1 MTKSY
6 DNQTYAMRY
15 GTLYQGYTHT
25 STADLQNPS
34 FFFTLHEAL
43 SNTFALSNKALLIL
57 SGFTVALMKPSYDKF
72 FLHDSHERD
81 SNVFNSLF
89 ELENHI
95 RKLSTTLKVDQY
107 EITSTDISKMP
118 HSTISPDGDIVK
130 KIVKIDEDFS

>member
-1 MTKSY
+1 MTKS
-6 DNQTYAMRY
+6 YAMRY

-43 SNTFALSNKALLIL
+43 PNTFALSNKALLIL
-57 SGFTVALMKPSYDKF
+57 SGFTVALMKPSFDNKF

-81 SNVFNSLF
+81 SNVFSSLF

-130 KIVKIDEDFS
+130 KIVKIDEDFF

>member
-6 DNQTYAMRY
+6 DNQTYAIRY

-57 SGFTVALMKPSYDKF
+57 SGFTVALMKPSYDNKF

-95 RKLSTTLKVDQY
+95 RKLSTTLKADQY
-107 EITSTDISKMP
+107 EVTSIDISKMP

-130 KIVKIDEDFS
+130 K